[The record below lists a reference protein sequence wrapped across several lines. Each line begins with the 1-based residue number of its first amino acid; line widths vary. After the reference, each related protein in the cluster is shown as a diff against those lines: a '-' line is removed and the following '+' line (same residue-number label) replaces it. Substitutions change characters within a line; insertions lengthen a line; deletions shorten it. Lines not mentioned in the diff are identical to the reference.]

1 MIDKAIAKDTRKW
14 VKGYA
19 VNIRTSHVDKD
30 KCLTFLIEEN
40 ANCSDFFN
48 NLMAVAISVYPETLC
63 KGTGLLDE
71 NGNEI
76 FEGDLLECNYPY
88 PYRETAVVKYGE
100 YMTMRDY
107 EPDKKHIGFYVE
119 LEDVEAECTECYGL
133 PDFMKFGT
141 CRIVGNIH
149 ESTYLCRKRSVLIHE

>member
-48 NLMAVAISVYPETLC
+48 NLTAVAIAVYP
-63 KGTGLLDE
+63 GHAVQR
-71 NGNEI
+71 N
-76 FEGDLLECNYPY
+76 
-88 PYRETAVVKYGE
+88 RTA
-100 YMTMRDY
+100 
-107 EPDKKHIGFYVE
+107 
-119 LEDVEAECTECYGL
+119 
-133 PDFMKFGT
+133 
-141 CRIVGNIH
+141 
-149 ESTYLCRKRSVLIHE
+149 